1 MERAHVL
8 KSQLI
13 IFTDLDGALL
23 DQHSYSFDAANRAL
37 TAIKQRGYPLILV
50 SSKTLDELQQLQQQL
65 DITSPLVC
73 ENGAAIYWRQD
84 GELCKQLFGTPRQ
97 QLLQEIHRL
106 RQDYGY
112 QFRGFADCSLEEISA
127 LTGLNNDDARRAA
140 HRAFTEPL
148 LWDDTEQR
156 YLQFTEQLAAKELCI
171 QQGVRFRT
179 VMGNYDKG
187 GALNEVKKIMGLDR
201 SVVTIAL
208 GDSPNDQAMLNNAD
222 VAVVIPSS
230 HSKDIVIT
238 NPIQI
243 IYAEKPG
250 PCGWQQAMDQILL
263 KYQ

>member
-13 IFTDLDGALL
+13 IFTDLDGTLL
-23 DQHSYSFDAANRAL
+23 DQHSYSFDAANKAL
-37 TAIKQRGYPLILV
+37 TSIKQRGYPLILV

-73 ENGAAIYWRQD
+73 ENGAAIYWRED
-84 GELCKQLFGTPRQ
+84 GKLCKQLFGPHRQ

-106 RQDYGY
+106 RQDHGY
-112 QFRGFADCSLEEISA
+112 RFRGFADCSLEEISA

-140 HRAFTEPL
+140 HRTFTEPL

-156 YLQFTEQLAAKELCI
+156 YLQFTEQLAARGFCI
-171 QQGVRFRT
+171 QQGGRFRT
-179 VMGNYDKG
+179 VVGDYDKG
-187 GALNEVKKIMGLDR
+187 GALNEVKKIMGLER

-250 PCGWQQAMDQILL
+250 PNGWQQAMDQILL